1 MKNIIKKYWA
11 GILLGLLTLSYIAYF
26 SYFSILRYHTLYAHY
41 FDLGIMNQTVY
52 NTFMSIKS
60 GDYSR
65 FLELTNPHG
74 FDQVK
79 RMSVHNDIF
88 LAILAPFYFFYAG
101 PETLLVL
108 QSVASAAGAVALFF
122 IGKKIFYG
130 MNNARLVAFFIS
142 FAYLFYPPLQRAN
155 QFDFHAVVFAT
166 PLLLFMFYFYL
177 VKNYWVSGLLALLA
191 LLTKEQVGL
200 TVGFFGIYVIVQ
212 SLRPKA
218 KDLELTSKKSLL
230 NLSIFGISLLV
241 IGIGWF
247 VFSMIVIIPYY
258 RQGVHFALEYFGDFG
273 DSPAGVL
280 AGLLRN
286 PQLLLSTIFRKD
298 TFEYLVSTLGP
309 VSFLSLFSPLHL
321 LIVAPEFG
329 INLISKSGAMR
340 NIYFHYTAVITPF
353 IFISALYGL
362 KFLLNLSRKIKQYT
376 WLFISLLTVSTLYF
390 SLTVSPLP
398 YSKMSEIQP
407 FISPK
412 QERMDAYMWQRKLS
426 DETIKVMATGSI
438 APLFS
443 TRRFF
448 YYYSARYDL
457 ADYIVL
463 SVDEAYNSY
472 GSANGEEVYLKIT
485 TDKRFESIYKNG
497 SFEVYKKL

>member
-1 MKNIIKKYWA
+1 MSLKT
-11 GILLGLLTLSYIAYF
+11 G
-26 SYFSILRYHTLYAHY
+26 
-41 FDLGIMNQTVY
+41 DL
-52 NTFMSIKS
+52 
-60 GDYSR
+60 SR

-88 LAILAPFYFFYAG
+88 LALLAPFYFIFSG

-108 QSVASAAGAVALFF
+108 QSVASASGAIALFF
-122 IGKKIFYG
+122 IGKKIFAG
-130 MNNARLVAFFIS
+130 MYNARLVSFFIS

-177 VKNYWVSGLLALLA
+177 IKNYWISGLLALLA

-200 TVGFFGIYVIVQ
+200 TVGFFGIYIIVQ
-212 SLRPKA
+212 SLKSKVESR
-218 KDLELTSKKSLL
+218 ELASKKSLL

-241 IGIGWF
+241 IGFGWF
-247 VFSMIVIIPYY
+247 ALSMTVIIPYF
-258 RQGVHFALEYFGDFG
+258 RQGVHFALSYFGDFG

-280 AGLLRN
+280 AGLVRN
-286 PQLLLSTIFRKD
+286 PQVLMSTIFRKD
-298 TFEYLVSTLGP
+298 TFEYLVSMLGP

-321 LIVAPEFG
+321 LIASPEFG
-329 INLISKSGAMR
+329 INLLSKSGAMR

-353 IFISALYGL
+353 IFISALYGF
-362 KFLLNLSRKIKQYT
+362 KFLLNLSHKMKVYT
-376 WLFISLLTVSTLYF
+376 WLFVSLLTVCTLYF
-390 SLTVSPLP
+390 SLTISPLP
-398 YSKMSEIQP
+398 YSKMSELKP

-412 QERMDAYMWQRKLS
+412 QERIDAYIWQKKLS
-426 DETIKVMATGSI
+426 DDGLKVMTTGGL

-443 TRRFF
+443 SRRYF
-448 YYYSARYDL
+448 YYYSEKYFL

-463 SVDEAYNSY
+463 SIDEAYNSY
-472 GSANGEEVYLKIT
+472 GSSHGEEVYLQIIA
-485 TDKRFESIYKNG
+485 DKRFISIYDSG